1 MEESAPAAAPPPD
14 DATAAEETRK
24 DKPVPERRRFHV
36 PTSLLVTILLAIV
49 SVWIAPALTRQ
60 WEDRQKERELKA
72 EIIDEV
78 TTRTAQT
85 MGKTVAAEEATKS
98 TRGLET
104 EWDVFRSRTE
114 ANLLTYFPIDVARQW
129 ADVAELIARWV
140 SFAPSGREGEDT
152 ERAYLMKALGLDPSS
167 GDLDPGECIH
177 GCIVLELE
185 RALRQRVN
193 RFTAVL
199 LRANSDVFSTTR
211 RDLFQDLLPSFH
223 SGGRNKV
230 DEKISRKLGYDVSGC
245 SVTDELREG
254 KQYECNVDYSVESVY
269 VLIDHDGYVY
279 PL

>member
-24 DKPVPERRRFHV
+24 DKPVPARRRFHV
-36 PTSLLVTILLAIV
+36 PTSLLVTVLLALV

-72 EIIDEV
+72 QIIDEV

-85 MGKTVAAEEATKS
+85 IGKTVAATETTKS

-114 ANLLTYFPIDVARQW
+114 AKLLAYFPLDVARQW
-129 ADVAELIARWV
+129 ADIAELIARWV
-140 SFAPSGREGEDT
+140 SFADSRSKGEDP
-152 ERAYLMKALGLDPSS
+152 ERDYLIKALGQQGEWFD
-167 GDLDPGECIH
+167 DPGECIH
-177 GCIVLELE
+177 GCIVSELTL
-185 RALRQRVN
+185 ALRQRVN

>member
-1 MEESAPAAAPPPD
+1 MEESAPAADPPAD
-14 DATAAEETRK
+14 DTTAAGETRK
-24 DKPVPERRRFHV
+24 DEPAPKRWRFHV

-85 MGKTVAAEEATKS
+85 IGKTVAAEEATKS

-114 ANLLTYFPIDVARQW
+114 AKLLTYFPVEVARQW
-129 ADVAELIARWV
+129 ADSAELIARWV
-140 SFAPSGREGEDT
+140 SFADSRPKGEDP
-152 ERAYLMKALGLDPSS
+152 ERDYLIKALGQQGEWFD
-167 GDLDPGECIH
+167 DPGECIH
-177 GCIVLELE
+177 GCIVSELTT
-185 RALRQRVN
+185 ALRQRVN

-211 RDLFQDLLPSFH
+211 RDLFQDLLPSIH
-223 SGGRNKV
+223 TAGRNNV

-245 SVTDELREG
+245 SVTDQVPEG
-254 KQYECNVDYSVESVY
+254 KQYKCDVDYSVDTVY